1 MVCLVLGFVV
11 SYGRYTH
18 VFTYT
23 VSPFEFVLTS
33 MKETN
38 VSIMYSHHRKESL
51 KPRDTPA

>member
-23 VSPFEFVLTS
+23 VNPFEFVLTS

-38 VSIMYSHHRKESL
+38 VSIMLLMFYVSGLSVCI
-51 KPRDTPA
+51 